1 MGKLRVRTLK
11 RLNQSIQNLARVL
24 TSAVSIQIDRRAIT
38 GLGLTVSKSTVTDL
52 RPVCTDV
59 RTVAVDERSEVSFS
73 IPPGTLPW
81 QPILGGRQNRRGIN
95 AFAQLIEVFY

>member
-1 MGKLRVRTLK
+1 VPVGDGKVEGVRTLK
-11 RLNQSIQNLARVL
+11 RLNQSTQNLARVL

-59 RTVAVDERSEVSFS
+59 RTMAVDERSEVSFS

-81 QPILGGRQNRRGIN
+81 QPILGGAGKIDVESTHLRN
-95 AFAQLIEVFY
+95 